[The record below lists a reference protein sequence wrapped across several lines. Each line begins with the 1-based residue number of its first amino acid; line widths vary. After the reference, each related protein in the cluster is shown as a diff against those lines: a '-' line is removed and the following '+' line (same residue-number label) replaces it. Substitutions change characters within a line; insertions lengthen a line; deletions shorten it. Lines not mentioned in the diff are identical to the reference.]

1 MIDFT
6 NKLAHLYPEFS
17 VYRWYMHLLEHHQTF
32 RRLRVGL
39 HLLISSFRI
48 RIQEDKQDW
57 VVRAKDPS
65 KKLINLGVR
74 FTPLDKTIADT
85 MDCFRSKG
93 LI

>member
-1 MIDFT
+1 
-6 NKLAHLYPEFS
+6 
-17 VYRWYMHLLEHHQTF
+17 MHLLEHHQTF